1 MVRDNLQLQRFEL
14 KYLVTEDVA
23 LAARDF
29 VASYL
34 ELDEFSQGKPQ
45 NSYFNHSVYL
55 DSEDLDLYWD
65 VINGNINRY
74 KLRLRYYDDDPE
86 SPIFFEIKR
95 RSDGA
100 IFKQRA
106 PVRREAV
113 QALLEGETP
122 GPQHL
127 HSDNPR
133 YLAAIQRFSQLMLNL
148 RAAPKTHV
156 CYLREAWVTAHDNS
170 ARVTFD
176 RDVCSVAKSVA
187 DLSTD
192 LENPVMPWGKQVI
205 LELKF
210 TGRFPNWFGELVRI
224 FGVMQCGVA
233 KYAEG
238 VTFLGPDRVPMP
250 AIPFGNAEAA
260 EQFLKRRHPG
270 AELDSLGTVTS

>member
-29 VASYL
+29 VSSYL
-34 ELDEFSQGKPQ
+34 ELDEFSRGKPQ
-45 NSYFNHSVYL
+45 NSYFNHSLYL
-55 DSEDLDLYWD
+55 DSDQLDLYWD

-74 KLRLRYYDDDPE
+74 KLRLRYYDVEPN
-86 SPIFFEIKR
+86 SPVFFEIKR

-100 IFKQRA
+100 IFKQRG

-113 QALLEGETP
+113 EGLLAGETP
-122 GPQHL
+122 EPRHL
-127 HSDNPR
+127 LSDNPR
-133 YLAAIQRFSQLMLNL
+133 YLAALQRFSQLMLHL
-148 RAAPKTHV
+148 RATPKTHV
-156 CYLREAWVTAHDNS
+156 SYLREAWVSAHDNS

-176 RDVCSVAKSVA
+176 RDVCSVVHSSAE
-187 DLSTD
+187 LTTRM
-192 LENPVMPWGKQVI
+192 ENPVMPWGKQVI

-210 TGRFPNWFGELVRI
+210 TGRFPNWFGELARI

-238 VTFLGPDRVPMP
+238 VTFLGPERVPMP
-250 AIPFGNAEAA
+250 ALPFGNAEAA
-260 EQFLKRRHPG
+260 EKFLKRRHPDAQ
-270 AELDSLGTVTS
+270 AEQLGIATT